1 MTPPPCGEQDV
12 RQQAEEQRESA
23 GRDAMPCGLRGKIR
37 LLPRPPGINGIRDQ
51 RPDHGLCRLF
61 SRRGRL
67 VIVHVGIPESRR
79 IGQDPKPKINHLLFR
94 RLEIRCR
101 LHHAL
106 AVLQVHEVDRLYLH
120 LQNRLALGLCRHFPF
135 PLAVGE
141 P

>member
-1 MTPPPCGEQDV
+1 MPGGPCTQV
-12 RQQAEEQRESA
+12 
-23 GRDAMPCGLRGKIR
+23 R
-37 LLPRPPGINGIRDQ
+37 LLPCPPGIKCIRDQ
-51 RPDHGLCRLF
+51 RPDHGLCRLVV

-94 RLEIRCR
+94 RLEIRRR

-106 AVLQVHEVDRLYLH
+106 AVLQVHEVDRLDLH

-135 PLAVGE
+135 PLAVEE